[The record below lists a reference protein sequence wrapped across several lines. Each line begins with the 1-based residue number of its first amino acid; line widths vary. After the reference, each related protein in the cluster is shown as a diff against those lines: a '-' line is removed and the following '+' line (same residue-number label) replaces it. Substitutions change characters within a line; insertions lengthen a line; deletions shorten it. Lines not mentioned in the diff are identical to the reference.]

1 MEKVLRSN
9 GGSGLGVDTSEMR
22 STQGHSGDAHKPP
35 TPQEWEGVKAA
46 IYDLYVKRDLPLKDV
61 QVEMACRGHIAR

>member
-1 MEKVLRSN
+1 MEKVLPSN
-9 GGSGLGVDTSEMR
+9 GGSGLGVDASEMR
-22 STQGHSGDAHKPP
+22 STQGRVEDAHKPP

-46 IYDLYVKRDLPLKDV
+46 IYDLYVKQDLLLKDV